1 MDPQLVMSMFKEL
14 MEEQRR
20 VAEKQ
25 QKDMLDMVL
34 RHVRGA
40 DVLSTT
46 GEAMSVP
53 SAMAALSNKIDRF
66 VFGPDVDSCFSK
78 WYLRY
83 RAVFVEDAKQLPE
96 SAKVRLLCEKLD
108 AASFEK
114 YRRHVLPKEVSEIG
128 FEETVNTPKQ
138 LFDVKTSEFT
148 TRYQCLK
155 LEKKECEDYI
165 TYTDR
170 VNEMCEKAK
179 IH

>member
-1 MDPQLVMSMFKEL
+1 MSMFKEL

-25 QKDMLDMVL
+25 QKDLLDMVL

-40 DVLSTT
+40 GMLSTT

-53 SAMAALSNKIDRF
+53 NAMAALSNRIDKF
-66 VFGPDVDSCFSK
+66 VFDPDVDSCFSK
-78 WYLRY
+78 WYIRY
-83 RAVFVEDAKQLPE
+83 RAVFVEDGKQLPE
-96 SAKVRLLCEKLD
+96 SARVRLLREKLD

-114 YRRHVLPKEVSEIG
+114 YQRHVLPKEVSEIG
-128 FEETVNTPKQ
+128 FDETVSTLKQ

-155 LEKKECEDYI
+155 LEKKECEDYL
-165 TYTDR
+165 TYTGR
-170 VNEMCEKAK
+170 EL
-179 IH
+179 